1 MSDKKSVLFV
11 CLGNICRSP
20 IAEAVFTSIVARE
33 NLTEKYRIDS
43 AAVGA
48 WHVGKTPD
56 PRAIET
62 MKKHDLPYNSKAR
75 QIKPDDFKK
84 FDYIFGMDVDN
95 MEDLVSLKPKD
106 GTAKLLMLGEFDPQ
120 GDKIIRDP
128 YYDKNSEGFEKCFVQ
143 CTRCCDA
150 FLKKVQAREI

>member
-1 MSDKKSVLFV
+1 MCSFKKDQNNNFL
-11 CLGNICRSP
+11 
-20 IAEAVFTSIVARE
+20 VFF
-33 NLTEKYRIDS
+33 LLQ
-43 AAVGA
+43 VGA

-62 MKKHDLPYNSKAR
+62 MKKHDLPYNNKAR

-128 YYDKNSEGFEKCFVQ
+128 YYVSLFH
-143 CTRCCDA
+143 
-150 FLKKVQAREI
+150 

>member
-1 MSDKKSVLFV
+1 
-11 CLGNICRSP
+11 
-20 IAEAVFTSIVARE
+20 
-33 NLTEKYRIDS
+33 
-43 AAVGA
+43 
-48 WHVGKTPD
+48 
-56 PRAIET
+56 

-84 FDYIFGMDVDN
+84 FDYIFGMDTDN

-128 YYDKNSEGFEKCFVQ
+128 YYVSFFYNELIINFTNSSIFYRTKIQKDLKSVLCNVQ
-143 CTRCCDA
+143 D
-150 FLKKVQAREI
+150 VVMPS